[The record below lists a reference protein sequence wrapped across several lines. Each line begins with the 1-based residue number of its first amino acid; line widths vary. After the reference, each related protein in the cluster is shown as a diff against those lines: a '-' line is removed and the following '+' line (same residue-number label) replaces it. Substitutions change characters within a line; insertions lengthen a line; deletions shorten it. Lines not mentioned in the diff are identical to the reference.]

1 MMSSSTSGESHP
13 FATVTIPVWSL
24 REWFPKTEGDDM
36 KSRVN
41 AFLAAAILICMIP
54 AAAFAIM
61 PYNQDF
67 EALDQANTAALGDDG
82 WLIFANVFGPD
93 GGYWYGY
100 GVFPAPNDGAAFSA
114 IVTGE
119 GGIDQGDQQL
129 VAFSD
134 YNNADHGNGAFIETN
149 LFQERVIEAGD
160 VTETWRFDFDA
171 KRGNIE
177 GQTTA
182 LAFIKTLDPNAG
194 YAMTNFVVADM
205 TDIADTWGSYSL
217 TLLIDASLEGQLIQI
232 GFSSTAT
239 AYEGSGIFYDN
250 INFAVDGPVATE
262 ARSWTGV
269 KSLFE

>member
-1 MMSSSTSGESHP
+1 M
-13 FATVTIPVWSL
+13 
-24 REWFPKTEGDDM
+24 KT
-36 KSRVN
+36 RVN
-41 AFLAAAILICMIP
+41 AFIAMAILVCMIP

-61 PYNQDF
+61 PYSQDF
-67 EALDQANTAALGDDG
+67 EDLDAANPAALGDDG

-100 GVFPAPNDGAAFSA
+100 GVFAAPNDGSAFSA
-114 IVTGE
+114 IVSGE
-119 GGIDQGDQQL
+119 GGAEQGDQQL
-129 VAFSD
+129 SAFSD

-149 LFQERVIEAGD
+149 LFQEFVIEDGD

-194 YAMTNFVVADM
+194 YAMTNFVTVDL
-205 TDIADTWGSYSL
+205 TSIGDGWGSYSL
-217 TLLIDASLEGQLIQI
+217 DLLIDAGLVGQIIQI

-239 AYEGSGIFYDN
+239 NYEGSGIFYDN
-250 INFAVDGPVATE
+250 VNFYIDGPVATE
-262 ARSWTGV
+262 AHSWSGV
-269 KSLFE
+269 KSLFN